1 MSQRNAGKENV
12 GGIVMVLVVLYVGW
26 CLYQPVSAKWI
37 AREVEKEIFETI
49 CTRLGMENNS
59 MRMTGIIQ
67 DVIDK
72 NTRVLLNVEDQN
84 GTQSGLIQVL
94 PVEGNKF
101 RLHYAYYV
109 TMDFIFAK
117 KYKRF
122 EHDEV
127 INNY

>member
-1 MSQRNAGKENV
+1 MSQRNAGKVNV

-37 AREVEKEIFETI
+37 ARAVDKEIFETI
-49 CTRLGMENNS
+49 CRRLGMEHNS

-67 DVIDK
+67 DVIDG
-72 NTRVLLNVEDQN
+72 NERVSLNVEDRN

-101 RLHYAYYV
+101 RLHYVYYV
-109 TMDFIFAK
+109 RMDFIFAK

>member
-1 MSQRNAGKENV
+1 MRQREAGKVNI
-12 GGIVMVLVVLYVGW
+12 GGMLMVLVVLYVGW
-26 CLYQPVSAKWI
+26 CLYQPVSAKWV
-37 AREVEKEIFETI
+37 ARELEKEIFETI
-49 CTRLGMENNS
+49 CRRLGAENNS

-67 DVIDK
+67 DAIDNK
-72 NTRVLLNVEDQN
+72 ARAFLNVEDEN
-84 GTQSGLIQVL
+84 GVQTGLIQVL
-94 PVEGNKF
+94 PVEGNRF

-109 TMDFIFAK
+109 QMDFIFAK